1 MKWYFRNK
9 VFPTTPIKL
18 LWPLSIVHFTPSRL
32 CNIITRHML
41 CNTESITRRGI
52 TSKDVKSSSSGL
64 WRRGAAMT
72 RPGLHQAALGPV
84 TTVTLTRLHRS
95 RRHREREGWATGDS
109 ALGRQWRARLRLLY
123 CLYTEPGPSL
133 GLDSSQAFQATETA
147 ARYCGCQLKLRFLAR
162 QIPDTECR
170 IDAAECRLLVT
181 EPSSPLASV
190 SVRLWDPGSEI
201 QWLRDSGSDQAD
213 QASDIGPRPTLDT
226 GYLQTLSNHRKFS
239 STLKQWAK
247 ANVAWHC
254 ASRQLYS

>member
-1 MKWYFRNK
+1 
-9 VFPTTPIKL
+9 
-18 LWPLSIVHFTPSRL
+18 
-32 CNIITRHML
+32 ML

-72 RPGLHQAALGPV
+72 RPGLHWARWPQWHWPGHTGAGD
-84 TTVTLTRLHRS
+84 
-95 RRHREREGWATGDS
+95 REREGWATGDS
-109 ALGRQWRARLRLLY
+109 GLALGRQWRARLRLLY

-190 SVRLWDPGSEI
+190 SVRLWDPRLRLRDPVAA
-201 QWLRDSGSDQAD
+201 WLRLWPGWP
-213 QASDIGPRPTLDT
+213 GFR
-226 GYLQTLSNHRKFS
+226 HR
-239 STLKQWAK
+239 A
-247 ANVAWHC
+247 
-254 ASRQLYS
+254 